1 MMLIILLISDDI
13 YQQSLRKM
21 LGEQIQELKGKVITQ
36 RVVDVEPPTM
46 ETSVSSSGSI
56 KGTQVTEMLTFVG
69 RPISTSKGVLHGKG
83 MGIIMATGESDVATF
98 TGEAVGRLGS
108 SGNISWR
115 GSIFYST
122 SSNGKLSFL
131 NNMIGVFE
139 SEIDAEGNTSDKL
152 WEWK

>member
-21 LGEQIQELKGKVITQ
+21 LGEQIQELKGKVISQ
-36 RVVDVEPPTM
+36 RVIDVEPPTM

-83 MGIIMATGESDVATF
+83 MGIIMATGESEVATF

-115 GSIFYST
+115 GSIFCST

-131 NNMIGVFE
+131 I
-139 SEIDAEGNTSDKL
+139 T
-152 WEWK
+152 